1 MSDPTNQW
9 NIFFGQS
16 RNASSGS
23 PRWST
28 GQISTQVVHRGDICK
43 RGLNCKIFGGNR
55 DLADF
60 ITVTVDADG
69 NANAVWT
76 DDASQSPKAIVFAKQ
91 IGGLTTGKLPPKS

>member
-9 NIFFGQS
+9 NIFFGRS

-28 GQISTQVVHRGDICK
+28 GQISTQVMHRGDICNL
-43 RGLNCKIFGGNR
+43 GLNCNIFGGNR
-55 DLADF
+55 NLADF
-60 ITVTVDADG
+60 ISVTIDANG

-76 DDASQSPKAIVFAKQ
+76 DDASQAPKAIMFAKQ

>member
-16 RNASSGS
+16 RNAS
-23 PRWST
+23 
-28 GQISTQVVHRGDICK
+28 RGDTCK
-43 RGLNCKIFGGNR
+43 RGPNCKIFGGNR